1 MSDQFLVGNGHTVN
15 LWYMFLGYDQDVGRS
30 LRINVVKGNGEV
42 VFMDGP
48 GGNLFRDDSAE
59 NAVPVVHGCPSGPEK
74 LLKKQV
80 RDPVWHAGPV

>member
-15 LWYMFLGYDQDVGRS
+15 LWYMFLRHDQDVGRS
-30 LRINVVKGNGEV
+30 LRINIVKSNGEV

-48 GGNLFRDDSAE
+48 GGYLLCDDSAK
-59 NAVPVVHGCPSGPEK
+59 NAVLVVHRFPSGSEK